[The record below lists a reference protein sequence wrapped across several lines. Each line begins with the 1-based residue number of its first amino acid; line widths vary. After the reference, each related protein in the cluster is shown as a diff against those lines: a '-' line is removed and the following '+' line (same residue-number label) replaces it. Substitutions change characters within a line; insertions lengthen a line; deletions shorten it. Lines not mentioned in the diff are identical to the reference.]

1 MDVKVSDPGVA
12 PFARAIL
19 VYCRE
24 RKSGI
29 SRIHK
34 DRVTKTAHPLLAL
47 YPETTNPC
55 LYSKG
60 KKKRPSSNV
69 KARERALCISGHG
82 AACENRTRDL
92 LITSEMLYRLS

>member
-1 MDVKVSDPGVA
+1 MLTPACSTRVLSAIPGKFDPIEIAHSEVIGMDVKVSNPGVA

-34 DRVTKTAHPLLAL
+34 DRVTNTAHPLLAL
-47 YPETTNPC
+47 YPETTNP
-55 LYSKG
+55 G
-60 KKKRPSSNV
+60 
-69 KARERALCISGHG
+69 
-82 AACENRTRDL
+82 
-92 LITSEMLYRLS
+92 